1 ETNGEDVVEYIENF
15 SSEWF
20 KEECIGWVTT
30 WEDLTEKFF
39 GKIYPPSRTNSKMKA
54 DERMKSDDDVTNNEE
69 PCDDRE
75 KDPDE
80 ENEIAKIF
88 RIETDLFEYET
99 PICKDDGYCNGGNL
113 PGRFRV
119 GNTIQY
125 QDYEWYEALEDN
137 DLKDEALRNKA
148 ALEESIN
155 QEKESSNKGELNK
168 SKDDDI
174 GYLDNYLVNRNALFN
189 EEEERWCKL
198 LRISYVKPPVCKI
211 ERFEVIKYSF
221 GPDEKYVAIKEYEHD
236 DSARTKEDVCHAYQ
250 EIFRKMDEG

>member
-1 ETNGEDVVEYIENF
+1 MTELVSEEYITITRKNYISGNDGGKIVEKSFLELKGKFLMILSNNAFSETNREDVVEYIEIF

-80 ENEIAKIF
+80 ENENAKIF
-88 RIETDLFEYET
+88 RIETDLFE
-99 PICKDDGYCNGGNL
+99 DDGYCNGGNL

-125 QDYEWYEALEDN
+125 QDYEWYEALEDS
-137 DLKDEALRNKA
+137 DLKDESLRNKV
-148 ALEESIN
+148 ALEESMN
-155 QEKESSNKGELNK
+155 QEKESS
-168 SKDDDI
+168 S
-174 GYLDNYLVNRNALFN
+174 NY
-189 EEEERWCKL
+189 
-198 LRISYVKPPVCKI
+198 
-211 ERFEVIKYSF
+211 
-221 GPDEKYVAIKEYEHD
+221 
-236 DSARTKEDVCHAYQ
+236 
-250 EIFRKMDEG
+250 